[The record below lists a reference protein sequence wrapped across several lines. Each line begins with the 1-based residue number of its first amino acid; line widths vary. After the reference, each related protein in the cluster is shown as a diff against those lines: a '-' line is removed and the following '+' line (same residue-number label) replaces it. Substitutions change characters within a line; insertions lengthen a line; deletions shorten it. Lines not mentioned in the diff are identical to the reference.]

1 LALDF
6 HNIVEE
12 AIRRHVG
19 PWIHGTG
26 FVEVAV
32 NGVDVVSGSGSE
44 VREVLSDAKGAGEGG
59 FFAEVVAGDGLALAE
74 FFVDIRRERGKT
86 NLLGVAFHATVRG
99 VDFLTGD
106 GESGN
111 GGRKD
116 ATGGLI
122 GNGLKVAE
130 IFERVIYE
138 SEPSG
143 TED

>member
-1 LALDF
+1 
-6 HNIVEE
+6 
-12 AIRRHVG
+12 
-19 PWIHGTG
+19 
-26 FVEVAV
+26 VAV
-32 NGVDVVSGSGSE
+32 NGVEVRDAGSV

-59 FFAEVVAGDGLALAE
+59 FFAQVVAGDGLALAE

-86 NLLGVAFHATVRG
+86 NLLGVAFHATIGG
-99 VDFLTGD
+99 VDFLTSD

-143 TED
+143 AEDQKDASEKGWEFVHTATGS

>member
-1 LALDF
+1 M
-6 HNIVEE
+6 VEK

-19 PWIHGTG
+19 PRIHGTG
-26 FVEVAV
+26 FVEVTV
-32 NGVDVVSGSGSE
+32 NGVDVFTGSGAV
-44 VREVLSDAKGAGEGG
+44 VRKVLSDAKGAGEGG
-59 FFAEVVAGDGLALAE
+59 FFAEIVAGDGLAFPE

-86 NLLGVAFHATVRG
+86 NLLGVAFHATIGG

-130 IFERVIYE
+130 IFERVIHE

-143 TED
+143 AED